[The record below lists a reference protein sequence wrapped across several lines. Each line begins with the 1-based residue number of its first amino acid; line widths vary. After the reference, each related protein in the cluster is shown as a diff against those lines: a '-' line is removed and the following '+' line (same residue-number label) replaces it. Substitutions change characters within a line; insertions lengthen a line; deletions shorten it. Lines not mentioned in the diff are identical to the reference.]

1 MYGFHFLHK
10 RYTHLESIQD
20 FLSINDADD
29 NHKKSS
35 NVLNIAK
42 KF

>member
-1 MYGFHFLHK
+1 MCSFHLLHK

-29 NHKKSS
+29 NHKKSECFKHCKE
-35 NVLNIAK
+35 V
-42 KF
+42 